1 MVIVHSFLYVYQ
13 RVYGMDWYDG
23 YDMDFKVVYDESCF
37 KATVEG
43 AVRSV
48 FSFFHEIHL
57 WILITISW
65 DMWPH
70 SYDYNPTILIILIL
84 STP

>member
-48 FSFFHEIHL
+48 FSFF
-57 WILITISW
+57 SW
-65 DMWPH
+65 
-70 SYDYNPTILIILIL
+70 N
-84 STP
+84 TPVDFNHHQLGYVAS